1 MKREGFISVLAL
13 LIMNFILVNCVF
25 IFYLVTL
32 QTQIVL
38 NSHKNIQTRIISD
51 ENVNRL
57 FYDKNNLEDLIIPE
71 IYKILRSKKPPYNN
85 IGTNGILDGNK
96 ISIPSN
102 SKLSEHIKSANIRLQ
117 GSDKNLAMSN
127 IPKNFDELTNMI
139 VNIEVENEGI
149 GNYIEVKGRCINN
162 IFEIIDP
169 YICESKMLEYNL
181 ANEFNNL
188 ILLLEE
194 EIFEYD
200 PKGTSSY
207 MRVNLEGDGF
217 INEDSIIE
225 ILDNIQR
232 SYGHK
237 SKNTLLCI
245 KASGGKRPEVEVKFS
260 NDSINNKNTRILIRG
275 NIYCEGDLIISSPF
289 ELDGNL
295 IINQGNLI
303 VKSDTEPI
311 IKGKVIYN
319 GHESFNPESISFE
332 TEKRSVYLYGSYL
345 PGFLD
350 VNIDVIKNK

>member
-13 LIMNFILVNCVF
+13 LIMSFILVSCVF

-32 QTQIVL
+32 QSQIVS

-51 ENVNRL
+51 ENINRL
-57 FYDKNNLEDLIIPE
+57 FYDKSNLEDLIIPE
-71 IYKILRSKKPPYNN
+71 IYKILRTKKPPYNN
-85 IGTNGILDGNK
+85 IGTNGILDSNK

-102 SKLSEHIKSANIRLQ
+102 SKLSGHIKSANIRLQ
-117 GSDKNLAMSN
+117 GSDKNLTMSN
-127 IPKNFDELTNMI
+127 ISQNFDELTNMI
-139 VNIEVENEGI
+139 INIEVENEGI
-149 GNYIEVKGRCINN
+149 SNFVEVKGTCINS
-162 IFEIIDP
+162 IFEIMDP
-169 YICESKMLEYNL
+169 FICESKTIEYNL
-181 ANEFNNL
+181 VNKFNNL
-188 ILLLEE
+188 ILLFEE

-245 KASGGKRPEVEVKFS
+245 KASDVKRPEVEVKFS
-260 NDSINNKNTRILIRG
+260 NDSINKNTRILIRG
-275 NIYCEGDLIISSPF
+275 NIYCEGDLIINSPF

-303 VKSDTEPI
+303 VKSDTKPI
-311 IKGKVIYN
+311 IKGKVIYS
-319 GHESFNPESISFE
+319 GSESFNPESVSFE

-350 VNIDVIKNK
+350 INIDVIKNK

>member
-32 QTQIVL
+32 QTQIVS
-38 NSHKNIQTRIISD
+38 NSHKNIQTRIIGD
-51 ENVNRL
+51 ESINRL

-71 IYKILRSKKPPYNN
+71 IYKILRNKKPPYNN
-85 IGTNGILDGNK
+85 IGTSGIFDGNK
-96 ISIPSN
+96 ISIPAN
-102 SKLSEHIKSANIRLQ
+102 SKLSKHIKSANIRLQ
-117 GSDKNLAMSN
+117 GSDKNLAMNN
-127 IPKNFDELTNMI
+127 IPQNFEELTNMI
-139 VNIEVENEGI
+139 IDIEVENQGI
-149 GNYIEVKGRCINN
+149 SKSIEVRGRCINN
-162 IFEIIDP
+162 IFEIKDP
-169 YICESKMLEYNL
+169 YICESKMIEYNL

-200 PKGTSSY
+200 PKGSSSY

-232 SYGHK
+232 SYGYK

-245 KASGGKRPEVEVKFS
+245 KASAGNIPKVDVKFS
-260 NDSINNKNTRILIRG
+260 NDNNKNTRILIKG

-289 ELDGNL
+289 ELNGNL

-303 VKSDTEPI
+303 VKSDTKPI
-311 IKGKVIYN
+311 IKGKVIYY